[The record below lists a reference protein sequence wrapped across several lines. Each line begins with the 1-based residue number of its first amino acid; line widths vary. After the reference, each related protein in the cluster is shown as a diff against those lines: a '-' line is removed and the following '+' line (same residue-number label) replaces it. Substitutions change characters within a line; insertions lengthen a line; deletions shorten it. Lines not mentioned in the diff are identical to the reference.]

1 MSAGEQVTT
10 EQFSADDDP
19 AGATLT
25 ARRQIV
31 EKSGQVSYR
40 AARPGGSAFVASA
53 TAQRISV
60 EIRFAQLS

>member
-1 MSAGEQVTT
+1 MSAREHVTT

-19 AGATLT
+19 AGAVRT
-25 ARRQIV
+25 ARRQSV
-31 EKSGQVSYR
+31 EKSGQVGYR